1 MRDEMV
7 AKRLRKLARLAG
19 ETVAPERRP
28 DRHAAALACCFGS
41 TRGAV
46 REAVD
51 RLRRKGM
58 DIGMLHFS
66 EVWPFPGDRVR
77 ELTRRSRRLYTVEGN
92 HTAQLAQLLA
102 QECRLR
108 TDGSVRR
115 WDGRPL
121 TVAEIERGLAELESR
136 EE

>member
-1 MRDEMV
+1 
-7 AKRLRKLARLAG
+7 
-19 ETVAPERRP
+19 
-28 DRHAAALACCFGS
+28 
-41 TRGAV
+41 
-46 REAVD
+46 
-51 RLRRKGM
+51 
-58 DIGMLHFS
+58 
-66 EVWPFPGDRVR
+66 VR